1 MYNLDPGTMT
11 LNCYFPRTMGQMEG
25 EWVGVKDF
33 LCYKK
38 KCKNGSLFKKIG
50 EFGIKKLFKCFG
62 IHFIIKLLITHK

>member
-38 KCKNGSLFKKIG
+38 SVKMAVY
-50 EFGIKKLFKCFG
+50 
-62 IHFIIKLLITHK
+62 

>member
-38 KCKNGSLFKKIG
+38 SVKMAVYLKK
-50 EFGIKKLFKCFG
+50 
-62 IHFIIKLLITHK
+62 